1 MKMRVSIARALV
13 TRPQILLMDEPFAA
27 LDEITRIKLND
38 DLLQLFSRQG
48 LTVIFVTHSVYESVY
63 LSSRIVVMS
72 SRPGRISADIPIDV
86 SYPRDEEYRTSTLYN
101 ERCRFVSAALRH
113 AMTLGRDANRHAML
127 RHLVPKSIRAPFAR
141 YSHAVE
147 VPAGAR
153 WLLCSG
159 QLGISTDDKIPESTG
174 EQAVLCF
181 EAIGACLREARMSF
195 GDIVRINAYVTAREH
210 MAPYMA
216 VRDRYVGA
224 AGAGFHPDDRRR
236 LHPPGVHGRDRGHR
250 GEGRR
255 LKSFHH

>member
-1 MKMRVSIARALV
+1 
-13 TRPQILLMDEPFAA
+13 
-27 LDEITRIKLND
+27 
-38 DLLQLFSRQG
+38 
-48 LTVIFVTHSVYESVY
+48 
-63 LSSRIVVMS
+63 
-72 SRPGRISADIPIDV
+72 
-86 SYPRDEEYRTSTLYN
+86 
-101 ERCRFVSAALRH
+101 
-113 AMTLGRDANRHAML
+113 ML

-216 VRDRYVGA
+216 VRDRYVALPAPASTLMIVGGFTRPEFTVEIEAIA
-224 AGAGFHPDDRRR
+224 AKVDG
-236 LHPPGVHGRDRGHR
+236 
-250 GEGRR
+250 
-255 LKSFHH
+255 